1 MTNGLHL
8 AAARTLASL
17 TLALEGHVTLKIVIY
32 VKNINRKIVWL
43 IFTPYEPP
51 LRWGC

>member
-1 MTNGLHL
+1 MTNGLYL

-32 VKNINRKIVWL
+32 VKNRPHKPKNRL
-43 IFTPYEPP
+43 AYFHP
-51 LRWGC
+51 L